1 MAVVNTKSTQVS
13 NGDASPPVLN
23 PTYAGGGG
31 VLRRLAGTVEV
42 AAADDDTSV
51 FRMGRV
57 HSSWVMNSII
67 ILNDALTSGTSYDV
81 GLHDIAAA
89 GGAVVDA
96 DLFGD
101 AVDLSSARKATGG
114 VEVRFDRA
122 GSDLPDLNKP
132 IWELLAL
139 SVDPGKWYDLTL
151 TANTIGSA
159 AGTIS
164 LIATYC
170 TAD

>member
-1 MAVVNTKSTQVS
+1 MGVVNTKSTQVS

-23 PTYAGGGG
+23 AAYAGGGG
-31 VLRRLAGTVEV
+31 AIRRLAGTVEV
-42 AAADDDTSV
+42 AAADDDTST
-51 FRMGRV
+51 FRMVRV
-57 HSSWVMNSII
+57 HSSWVIDSIKVF
-67 ILNDALTSGTSYDV
+67 NDALTSGTSYDV

-96 DLFGD
+96 DLFAD

-122 GSDLPDLNKP
+122 GSDLPDLNKQ
-132 IWELLAL
+132 IWELLGL
-139 SVDPGKWYDLTL
+139 STDPGKWYDLTL

-164 LIATYC
+164 MIVYAC
-170 TAD
+170 TTD

>member
-1 MAVVNTKSTQVS
+1 MAVANTKSTQVS

-23 PTYAGGGG
+23 ATYAGGGG
-31 VLRRLAGTVEV
+31 VLRRVAGTVET

-51 FRMGRV
+51 YRLARV

-67 ILNDALTSGTSYDV
+67 ILNDAITGGTSFDV
-81 GLHDIAAA
+81 GLHDIAANGA
-89 GGAVVDA
+89 AVVDA
-96 DLFGD
+96 DLFAD

-114 VEVRFDRA
+114 VEVRFDRS
-122 GSDLPDLNKP
+122 GSDLPDLNKT
-132 IWELLAL
+132 IWELLGL

-151 TANTIGSA
+151 TGNTVGSA